1 MPVRE
6 VPKALDNLPADKGAP
21 MVVACASAVR
31 SGYAAMALSFK
42 GYSNVKHLA
51 AGYIAGWEKAG
62 YPVVK

>member
-1 MPVRE
+1 MSR
-6 VPKALDNLPADKGAP
+6 KMSL
-21 MVVACASAVR
+21 
-31 SGYAAMALSFK
+31 ALSFK